1 MKPNF
6 YTLKE
11 LETYEFTDLRYRMIK
26 YRFQE
31 LIQSGKIKVGDK
43 VYKQKNKW
51 LVHISLVGKF
61 QAKRRLQSHK
71 NVYYENEISI
81 NLKDSYNSDYYH
93 LIGYYILKLLSPEQS
108 LYRVEAGE
116 KKGGYHI
123 HLATTADFE
132 SINNALTILEEILL
146 IRIVGNSN
154 THVEKI
160 RIHSCYMDYINKA
173 VIY

>member
-6 YTLKE
+6 YTLKQ
-11 LETYEFTDLRYRMIK
+11 LETFEFTNLRYRMIK
-26 YRFQE
+26 YRFNE
-31 LIQSGKIKVGDK
+31 LFESGQIILGDK
-43 VYKQKNKW
+43 VYKQKNRW
-51 LVHISLVGKF
+51 FIHVSLIGKF
-61 QAKRRLQSHK
+61 QSKRRLQSHK

-81 NLKDSYNSDYYH
+81 NLKDGYKSDYYH
-93 LIGYYILKLLSPEQS
+93 LMGFYILKFLSPAQS
-108 LYRVEAGE
+108 LYRVEAGG

-123 HLATTADFE
+123 HLATTADFDDIHNALGLLE
-132 SINNALTILEEILL
+132 SILQ

-154 THVEKI
+154 THIEKI

>member
-6 YTLKE
+6 YTLKQ

-26 YRFQE
+26 YRFNKLME
-31 LIQSGKIKVGDK
+31 SGKIILGDK

-51 LVHISLVGKF
+51 FIHVSLVGKF
-61 QAKRRLQSHK
+61 QPKRKLRSHK
-71 NVYYENEISI
+71 NVQYENEIAI
-81 NLKDSYNSDYYH
+81 NLKEGYKSDYYH
-93 LIGYYILKLLSPEQS
+93 LMGFYLLEFLSPAQS
-108 LYRVEAGE
+108 LYRVEAGG

-123 HLATTADFE
+123 HLATTADFQK
-132 SINNALTILEEILL
+132 INNALARLEDKLL
-146 IRIVGNSN
+146 IRICGNSN
-154 THVEKI
+154 THIEKI